1 MLQKITIF
9 LIIFFAAILQLAVFP
24 DMFFWGLGPNILLIL
39 VIFWVIQ
46 EGFEGALFQNIL
58 AGLTLDFATFS
69 VVGTNIATFLLV
81 AFLIS
86 FISKRFLVV
95 ARNWRIFILTITI
108 IFATLA
114 NNLYLNG
121 IFYLASYFGKT
132 AIGNL
137 PVPFFSFLLAK
148 EIVLNVLF
156 FPLIYFFLKKIA
168 HSNLVQN
175 RKQIF

>member
-9 LIIFFAAILQLAVFP
+9 LIIFFSAILQLAVFSNI
-24 DMFFWGLGPNILLIL
+24 FFWGLGPNILLLL
-39 VIFWVIQ
+39 VIFWVIRD
-46 EGFEGALFQNIL
+46 GFEGTLFQDIL
-58 AGLTLDFATFS
+58 AGFVLDLVTFS
-69 VVGTNIATFLLV
+69 VVGTNVAAFLLV

-114 NNLYLNG
+114 NNLCLNG
-121 IFYLASYFGKT
+121 ISHLASYFGKT

-137 PVPFFSFLLAK
+137 PIPFFSSLLAK

-168 HSNLVQN
+168 HSNLVQI
-175 RKQIF
+175 RK